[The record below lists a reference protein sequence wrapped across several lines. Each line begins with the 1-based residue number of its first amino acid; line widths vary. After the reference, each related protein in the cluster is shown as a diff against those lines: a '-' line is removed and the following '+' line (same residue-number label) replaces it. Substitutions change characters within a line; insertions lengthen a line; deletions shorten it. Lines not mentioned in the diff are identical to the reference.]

1 MSGINSQLL
10 KMLLV
15 KKVRTLFS
23 GYYTEIGKEAFFL
36 FDEGELS
43 PLQALTQ
50 ACLLLEFPR
59 SLS

>member
-43 PLQALTQ
+43 LPSDAS
-50 ACLLLEFPR
+50 LLA
-59 SLS
+59 SGIS